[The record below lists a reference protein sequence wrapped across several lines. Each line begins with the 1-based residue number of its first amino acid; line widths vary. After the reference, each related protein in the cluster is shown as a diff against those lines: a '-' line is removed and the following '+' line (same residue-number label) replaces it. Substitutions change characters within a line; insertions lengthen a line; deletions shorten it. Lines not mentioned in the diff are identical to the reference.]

1 MTKTRPEKD
10 RVASERLADWTVMGE
25 SPANV
30 HDGSGRSERPTHPV
44 PPGEPAGAGPAAAR
58 VVRRTPR
65 SLLAGLR
72 VRARF
77 PGRPRLWVEVLLI
90 GVAYW
95 VYSLVRN
102 SVPEQRAT
110 AMDHAREIW
119 HAERSV
125 RLGVEHW
132 ANHSVN
138 AVDWLIIGMNY
149 YYATLHFI
157 VTLGVLVWLFRR
169 HPGRYAAARMT
180 LLATTVM
187 ALLGY
192 YLYPLAPPRLM
203 GEGFVD
209 TVLVHRTWGSF
220 ASGDMAS
227 VSNQFAAMPS
237 MHIGWSTWCAV
248 MLVMFARRGWVKA
261 LGVLY
266 PVATL
271 VVIVSTGNHFWL
283 DAAGGLACLAAGF
296 GVAHLVHGR
305 WPHRFPRQPV
315 ERPAVV
321 VPAQQ
326 GRARKGRRGG
336 SGQPSGVQP

>member
-10 RVASERLADWTVMGE
+10 RAASERLADWTVMGE

-30 HDGSGRSERPTHPV
+30 HDGPGTPERSSSPERSGPPDRSNPSERPT
-44 PPGEPAGAGPAAAR
+44 G
-58 VVRRTPR
+58 RTPHSFLT
-65 SLLAGLR
+65 SLRTSL
-72 VRARF
+72 RF
-77 PGRPRLWVEVLLI
+77 PGRPRLWMEILLI
-90 GVAYW
+90 AVAYW

-110 AMDHAREIW
+110 ALDHAREVW
-119 HAERSV
+119 HAERSAG
-125 RLGVEHW
+125 LGVEHW

-138 AVDWLIIGMNY
+138 AVDWLIVGMNY
-149 YYATLHFI
+149 YYATLHFV
-157 VTLGVLVWLFRR
+157 VTLGVLVWLFRS

-180 LLATTVM
+180 LLATTAM

-203 GEGFVD
+203 GAGFVD
-209 TVLVHRTWGSF
+209 TVVVHRTWGSF

-248 MLVMFARRGWVKA
+248 MLVMFARRPWVKG

-271 VVIVSTGNHFWL
+271 VVIVSTGNHFWM

-296 GVAHLVHGR
+296 GVAYLVHGR

-315 ERPAVV
+315 ERPAVL
-321 VPAQQ
+321 VPAQ
-326 GRARKGRRGG
+326 KGRRGR